1 MDIRSPGQPLQS
13 AVLRRTSPSFVFAPQ
28 HLAVAVVLAM
38 GCLSSEY
45 ASASGSCTTTS
56 SVISGPT
63 STACILDDNGRVRV
77 TETGSIE
84 VDIGASIRGAGAFAR
99 QIDNAGSL
107 RGDSGIALDG
117 GSLSGRLYNAST
129 GVIQGASGI
138 VITNIQIAGSLTN
151 AGAIVANGGSGI
163 RADNV
168 GVAGNILNSGRIQVN
183 DGDHGLAVLN
193 SSVTGSISN
202 SGEII
207 GGGDTLLVQNSFVD
221 GSIRNSGTIDSTSH
235 PLLITGGLVGGDVI
249 NSGTLDGA
257 THLEDGQINGRFV
270 NSGTMSSGITALT
283 ITGMTIQGGIVNTGH
298 INSGSGVSI
307 YNSRLGSFS
316 NSGTLYV
323 SSGDLGLV
331 NNVITGSVVNTGRIS
346 SGTDGFGALSI
357 YGGAVGTDVNNAG
370 TLDGGFLGVALRTDR
385 DALIFGDVLNSGRM
399 TGATAVLLNMTRI
412 GGSFINTGKITGNVR
427 TTEHRGS
434 GVIMTRSSIDDDFI
448 NKGRIEG
455 LTRAVLL
462 DGVTLKGSLNNS
474 GTLNAAQGALELINT
489 KVGGAFI
496 NTGAISTNLNADKDP
511 DDYDATSRGVK
522 IGGSTITGQVVNKG
536 TVRGNAIGLE
546 VLDSTLSAGLV
557 NNGLFKGADYSLY
570 ISDDSTVK
578 ALYIGGANT
587 ARFAGAVYA
596 PNTTAYVYSNATY
609 TLLPGDRWTVDSLT
623 NRGTLVLGAPAK
635 RGTVA
640 TVTGDYVQPSGGV
653 LRTEVTDAT
662 HYGQL
667 VVSGTATLPSQARI
681 NVDVAKANQPFT
693 VSRLQDVIKAGT
705 LKSNGT
711 FAVTS
716 NSALFNF
723 GAVKDANTVDLTLAA
738 KTSSGVGVAASE
750 AGLTGASGA
759 ARVLD
764 QQLALGSA
772 SALTPYFVSATS
784 NAEVASRLAQTLPQ
798 TNASLRA
805 SQAALS
811 AIGLAVQE
819 RMGIANGLLSA
830 DGLNN
835 APGLWSKPF
844 SYASGRTGGS
854 SGSVIGMDTRL
865 SSTSRAGFAFAY
877 ANAETANVQG
887 AAQSSQLDLWQFLGY
902 RSYALDRTT
911 ELMLYAGAGNNS
923 VQGERT
929 LALSG
934 VSGTAKGDYDSVIAT
949 VGASLG
955 RTLQLS
961 DTTQLLPALRLDFN
975 HIRDEAYREHGSS
988 GLAPLLLNVEER
1000 NSNQLI
1006 AGMDGTLAHAFTPHT
1021 ALKLNLG
1028 VGYDLIN
1035 DNGAVKAAFAGAPDQ
1050 AFTTAGDKASPWL
1063 WRSGAGLATT
1073 FSNGAE
1079 LSVNYDAQTRSD
1091 YTDQTASVKF
1101 SLPF

>member
-1 MDIRSPGQPLQS
+1 MDIRHPGQPRQS
-13 AVLRRTSPSFVFAPQ
+13 TNFRNARPLPAFVPQ
-28 HLAVAVVLAM
+28 RLAGAVVLAI
-38 GCLSSEY
+38 GCMASEY
-45 ASASGSCTTTS
+45 ASAGGSCAATR

-63 STACILDDNGRVRV
+63 GTGCTLEADASVRL
-77 TETGSIE
+77 TETGSID
-84 VDIGASIRGAGAFAR
+84 VATGAAISGESAFAR
-99 QIDNAGSL
+99 QVDNAGTL
-107 RGDSGIALDG
+107 RGDTGIRLDG

-129 GVIQGASGI
+129 GVIQAASGI
-138 VITNIQIAGSLTN
+138 VITNIQIAGSVTN
-151 AGAIVANGGSGI
+151 AGSIIADGGSAI

-168 GVAGNILNSGRIQVN
+168 GIRGNILNSGNIQVN
-183 DGDHGLAVLN
+183 AGEHGLAVLN
-193 SSVTGSISN
+193 SSVTGSIGN
-202 SGEII
+202 SGQIN
-207 GGGDTLLVQNSFVD
+207 GGVDTLLVQNSSIA

-235 PLLITGGLVGGDVI
+235 PLLITGGQVAGDVI
-249 NSGTLDGA
+249 NSGTLNGA
-257 THLEDGQINGRFV
+257 TQLRDGQIDGRFV
-270 NSGTMSSGITALT
+270 NSGRMSSGITALS
-283 ITGMTIQGGIVNTGH
+283 ITGMTIQGGIVNSGD

-323 SSGDLGLV
+323 SSGDLGLMG
-331 NNVITGSVVNTGRIS
+331 NVITGSVVNTGRIS
-346 SGTDGFGALSI
+346 SGTDGYGALAL
-357 YGGAVGTDVNNAG
+357 YGGAVGRDVINAG
-370 TLDGGFLGVALRTDR
+370 TLDGGFFGVALRSDR
-385 DALIFGDVLNSGRM
+385 EALVFGDVINSGRM
-399 TGATAVLLNMTRI
+399 TAKTAVLLNTLRI
-412 GGSFINTGKITGNVR
+412 GGSFINTGRIIGNVR
-427 TTEHRGS
+427 TSEHQGS
-434 GVIMTRSSIDDDFI
+434 GVVMTGGSIDDDFI

-462 DGVTLKGSLNNS
+462 DGVTIKGALNNG
-474 GTLNAAQGALELINT
+474 GTLNAAQGAVELNAT
-489 KVGGAFI
+489 TVGGGFL

-511 DDYDATSRGVK
+511 DDFDPTSRGVK
-522 IGGSTITGQVVNKG
+522 ITGSTLSGQLANKG
-536 TVRGNAIGLE
+536 TVRGNAVGLE
-546 VLDSTLSAGLV
+546 VLDSRLNAGVL
-557 NNGLFKGADYSLY
+557 NTGLLKGTDYSLY
-570 ISDDSTVK
+570 IDGDSRVSG
-578 ALYIGGANT
+578 LYIGGANT
-587 ARFAGAVYA
+587 ARFDGAVYA
-596 PNTTAYVYSNATY
+596 PNTKAYVYSNAVY
-609 TLLPGDRWTVDSLT
+609 TLEAGDRWTVSSLT

-640 TVTGDYVQPSGGV
+640 SVTGNYIQPSGGV

-667 VVSGTATLPSQARI
+667 VVSGTATLPTKARI
-681 NVDVAKANQPFT
+681 DVDVAKANQPFT

-705 LKSNGT
+705 LKSDGT

-738 KTSSGVGVAASE
+738 KTDSGVTAAAGA
-750 AGLTGASGA
+750 AGLKGARGA
-759 ARVLD
+759 AQVLD
-764 QQLALGSA
+764 RQLALGSA
-772 SALTPYFVSATS
+772 SALTPYFVGATS
-784 NAEVASRLAQTLPQ
+784 TAEVASRLAQTLPQ

-830 DGLNN
+830 DGLSN

-865 SSTSRAGFAFAY
+865 SSTSRAGLAFAY

-902 RSYALDRTT
+902 RSYALSRDT
-911 ELMLYAGAGNNS
+911 EFMLYAGAGNNR

-961 DTTQLLPALRLDFN
+961 DSTRLLPALRLDFN
-975 HIRDEAYREHGSS
+975 HIRDEAYREHGAS
-988 GLAPLLLNVEER
+988 GLAPLLLNVEQR
-1000 NSNQLI
+1000 RSNQLI
-1006 AGMDGTLAHAFTPHT
+1006 AGLDGTLAHAFTPST

-1035 DNGAVKAAFAGAPDQ
+1035 DDGAVKAAFAGAPDQ
-1050 AFTTAGDKASPWL
+1050 TFTTTGEKASPWL
-1063 WRSGAGLATT
+1063 WRSGAGIATT

-1091 YTDQTASVKF
+1091 YTDQAASVKF
-1101 SLPF
+1101 SVPF